1 MVEAY
6 EAKFTPHADMVR
18 DIKFGGAWF
27 EVGIDCQ
34 EPDEPGEVT
43 HPDNYWIECINLG
56 GVWWGAQDVLSEH
69 MRKCLDEALQRK
81 IADEH
86 REAVSAWRVRPCS
99 ETECCYHGQPRPAS
113 CACSQ
118 A

>member
-18 DIKFGGAWF
+18 DIKLF
-27 EVGIDCQ
+27 EVGIDFR
-34 EPDEPGEVT
+34 V
-43 HPDNYWIECINLG
+43 ECVKLG